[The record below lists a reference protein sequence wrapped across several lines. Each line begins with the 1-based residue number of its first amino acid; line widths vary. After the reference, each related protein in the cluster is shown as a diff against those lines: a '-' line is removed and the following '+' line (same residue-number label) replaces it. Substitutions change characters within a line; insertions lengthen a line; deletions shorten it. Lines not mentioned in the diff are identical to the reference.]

1 MKQCSYCDAQKD
13 IEENPDPILLQD
25 SIVMT
30 GSGKAVVLAVGKHT
44 MKEQEFSLMA
54 DKNVL

>member
-1 MKQCSYCDAQKD
+1 MDKD
-13 IEENPDPILLQD
+13 ENPDPILLQD

-30 GSGKAVVLAVGKHT
+30 GMGKAVVLAVGSHT
-44 MKEQEFSLMA
+44 MKEKEIAENLMG